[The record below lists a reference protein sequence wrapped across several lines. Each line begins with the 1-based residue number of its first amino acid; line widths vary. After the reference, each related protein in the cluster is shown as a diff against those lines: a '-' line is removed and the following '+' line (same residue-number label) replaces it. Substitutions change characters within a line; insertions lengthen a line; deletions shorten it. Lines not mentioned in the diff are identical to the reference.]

1 MTRQVGILGI
11 GILAWR
17 QTQCKAM
24 CAKFG
29 GLGITLPETNIFAPR
44 NGWLEYDPFLLGRP
58 IFRCYVSF
66 REGKPRFMCESC
78 ANYSWKRTIYIYIF
92 FFFFQ
97 TCSYPHLTG
106 SEARI
111 FRGNFTIKEIFRI
124 MVPNHGEYHIGV
136 CEKRATCWLLVVPNQ
151 VLAAGVSC
159 TDEESRTPL

>member
-1 MTRQVGILGI
+1 MPSLVVWELPSLKLTFSPLEMDGWNTILSYWG
-11 GILAWR
+11 GPFSG
-17 QTQCKAM
+17 AM
-24 CAKFG
+24 
-29 GLGITLPETNIFAPR
+29 LVS
-44 NGWLEYDPFLLGRP
+44 GRVN
-58 IFRCYVSF
+58 RD
-66 REGKPRFMCESC
+66 SC
-78 ANYSWKRTIYIYIF
+78 ANHVPTTLGRELYIYIYIF